1 MELDKVIIK
10 NYRQYRDV
18 DIDFAKDPEKNFTI
32 IKGNNGTGKT
42 TMLNALSWCLYGE
55 EIHDYGDDS
64 AMDICNNKSLKLAPN
79 DSDIDVIVELAF
91 IDEDYGDLSFK
102 RTRRF
107 HKTSEDLVTRPFND
121 VFEVKTNNNGNLE
134 FNVDDAQYIVD
145 TKIPQDIED
154 YFFFDGARLGEYF
167 QNTSHKK
174 IKDAVLELSQLN
186 LVLSLNKNLSNVEE
200 KYIKKQ
206 KKIAPDLGKA
216 NDEISKLTSH
226 LNVYENSMK
235 TAKEK
240 VKKLKTQIKDINDEL
255 MESNAN
261 DVEEKSKRDN
271 VLIEEIDRYKDKL
284 NSNKE
289 KRKNL
294 ILTNYPYV
302 LAYSYFEDFLEY
314 GESSRQKG
322 FIPPKFKRSF
332 IEDLLEQGKCICGAD
347 LEEDEAHKEAL
358 LKLLDE
364 TNPLTDK
371 SEEVTS
377 AIAHIRE
384 VIIKRIKEFKPKLI
398 EIRKNIKEYEKG
410 LDERIEE
417 RKVIKN
423 FLDNY
428 SEKHIKQ
435 LNKRKA
441 DYEKELDKQN
451 RNIGRYRSEIEKIN
465 KDLGVWKKKLANE
478 KKLSAQNDEYTKK
491 IDFCRKAIEAATI
504 VRSEL
509 TENMRIKIQELTK
522 EKFIKISW
530 KDDEFVDIRID
541 DEYGVYVKNRIGE
554 EERPGD
560 LSDGEKLC
568 LGLCFM
574 SALHN
579 ISGFNLPIVMDTP
592 LGNLDVDMRHNIA
605 EFLPQFVQGR
615 QIVLL
620 VTGTE
625 YTEDFRNTLQDSIGR
640 EYTIKWSNSED
651 GKESE
656 VI

>member
-1 MELDKVIIK
+1 MELDRVIIK

-18 DIDFAKDPEKNFTI
+18 EVEFARDPERNFTI

-64 AMDICNNKSLKLAPN
+64 AMEICNNKSLKLAEN
-79 DSDIDVIVELAF
+79 DSDIKVSVELSF
-91 IDEDYGDLSFK
+91 IDEDYGHLSFK
-102 RTRRF
+102 RSRTF
-107 HKTSEDLVTRPFND
+107 HKTSDDLITRPFND
-121 VFEVKTNNNGNLE
+121 VFEVMTDNGGNQE
-134 FNVDDAQYIVD
+134 YNADDPEYIVD
-145 TKIPQDIED
+145 KKIPQDIED

-186 LVLSLNKNLSNVEE
+186 LVLSLNSNLRKVEE
-200 KYIKKQ
+200 GYIKKQ
-206 KKIAPDLGKA
+206 KNIAPDLGKA
-216 NDEISKLTSH
+216 NDEIFRLTNH

-235 TAKEK
+235 SAKEK
-240 VKKLKTQIKDINDEL
+240 VKKLKTQITEINEEL
-255 MESNAN
+255 MQSNAKE
-261 DVEEKSKRDN
+261 VEEKSKRDN
-271 VLIEEIDRYKDKL
+271 DLLIEIDSYKEKL
-284 NSNKE
+284 EEYKE
-289 KRKNL
+289 KRRDL
-294 ILTNYPYV
+294 ILKNYPYI
-302 LAYSYFEDFLEY
+302 LAYDYFGNFLEY

-347 LEEDEAHKEAL
+347 LDEDEAHKEAL

-384 VIIKRIKEFKPKLI
+384 VIMKNIMEFKPKLTDV
-398 EIRKNIKEYEKG
+398 RKNIKFYQNG
-410 LDERIEE
+410 LDEKIEE
-417 RKVIKN
+417 RKVIRN

-428 SEKHIKQ
+428 SEKHIAQ
-435 LNKRKA
+435 LNKRKE
-441 DYEKELDKQN
+441 DYEKERSKQE
-451 RNIGRYRSEIEKIN
+451 RSIGRYRSEIEKIN
-465 KDLGVWKKKLANE
+465 KDLGIWKKKLASE
-478 KKLSAQNDEYTKK
+478 KKLSAQNEEYTKK
-491 IDFCRKAIEAATI
+491 IDFCRKAVEAAST
-504 VRSEL
+504 VRAEL
-509 TENMRIKIQELTK
+509 TEDMRIKIQELTK

-530 KDDEFVDIRID
+530 KDEEFVDIRID
-541 DEYGVYVKNRIGE
+541 DNYGVYVKNRIGE

-579 ISGFNLPIVMDTP
+579 ISGFDLPIVMDTP

-605 EFLPQFVQGR
+605 EFLPEFVQGR

-625 YTEDFRNTLQDSIGR
+625 YTDDFKETLMGSIGK

-651 GKESE
+651 GKES
-656 VI
+656 VVM

>member
-1 MELDKVIIK
+1 MQLDRVIIK

-18 DIDFAKDPEKNFTI
+18 EVEFAKSHDQNFTI

-64 AMDICNNKSLKLAPN
+64 AMEICNNKSLKLAEI
-79 DSDIDVIVELAF
+79 DSDIEVSVELAF
-91 IDEDYGDLSFK
+91 IDDDYGNLSFK
-102 RTRRF
+102 RTRTF
-107 HKTSEDLVTRPFND
+107 HKSSEDLITRPFND
-121 VFEVKTNNNGNLE
+121 TFEVMSDKSMDRQ
-134 FNVDDAQYIVD
+134 FNVDDPYYIVE

-186 LVLSLNKNLSNVEE
+186 LVLSLNSNLQKVEDG
-200 KYIKKQ
+200 YIKKQ
-206 KKIAPDLGKA
+206 KDIAPKLGKA

-255 MESNAN
+255 MQSNAH
-261 DVEEKSKRDN
+261 DVEEKSKRDQ
-271 VLIEEIDRYKDKL
+271 VLINEIDKVKDKL
-284 NSNKE
+284 DKSTD

-294 ILTNYPYV
+294 ILKKYPYI
-302 LAYSYFEDFLEY
+302 LAYQYFENFLEY

-322 FIPPKFKRSF
+322 FIPPKFKRGF
-332 IEDLLEQGKCICGAD
+332 IEDLLESGKCICGAD

-364 TNPLTDK
+364 TSPLTDK
-371 SEEVTS
+371 SEEVTA

-384 VIIKRIKEFKPKLI
+384 VILNDIKSFKPELI
-398 EIRKNIKEYEKG
+398 EIRKDIKEYGKSLEDM
-410 LDERIEE
+410 LEE
-417 RKVIKN
+417 RKTIRA

-428 SEKHIKQ
+428 SEKHIKT
-435 LNKRKA
+435 LNKRKD
-441 DYEKELDKQN
+441 DYEKELSKQE
-451 RNIGRYRSEIEKIN
+451 RNIGRYRFEIENITKQ
-465 KDLGVWKKKLANE
+465 LGEWKRTLSKE

-491 IDFCRKAIEAATI
+491 IDFCRKAMESAKI

-509 TENMRIKIQELTK
+509 TEAMRIKIQELTK

-541 DEYGVYVKNRIGE
+541 DEYGVYVKNSLGD

-579 ISGFNLPIVMDTP
+579 ISGFDLPIVMDTP

-605 EFLPQFVQGR
+605 QFLPEFVQGR

-625 YTEDFRNTLQDSIGR
+625 YTDDFRETLSQSVGK
-640 EYTIKWSNSED
+640 EYTIEWNND
-651 GKESE
+651 DNGKESR

>member
-1 MELDKVIIK
+1 MELDKVTIK

-18 DIDFAKDPEKNFTI
+18 ELDFARDPDKNFTI

-64 AMDICNNKSLKLAPN
+64 AMEICNNKSLKLAED
-79 DSDIDVIVELAF
+79 DSDVEVSVELAF
-91 IDEDYGDLSFK
+91 VDEDYGYVSFK
-102 RTRRF
+102 RSRKF

-121 VFEVKTNNNGNLE
+121 VFEVVTDIGNI
-134 FNVDDAQYIVD
+134 DDPDYIVD
-145 TKIPQDIED
+145 KKIPKDIED

-186 LVLSLNKNLSNVEE
+186 LVLSLNKNLKKVEE
-200 KYIKKQ
+200 GYIKKQ
-206 KKIAPDLGKA
+206 KGIAPDLGKA

-235 TAKEK
+235 TSKDK
-240 VKKLKTQIKDINDEL
+240 VKKLKVQITDINDEL
-255 MESNAN
+255 MQSNAK
-261 DVEEKSKRDN
+261 DVEEKSERDN
-271 VLIEEIDRYKDKL
+271 VLLTEIDEY
-284 NSNKE
+284 KE
-289 KRKNL
+289 KLDYYEEKRNDL
-294 ILTNYPYV
+294 ILKNYPYI
-302 LAYSYFEDFLEY
+302 LSYDYFENFLEY
-314 GESSRQKG
+314 GESSRKKG

-347 LEEDEAHKEAL
+347 LNEDESHKEAL
-358 LKLLDE
+358 LRLLDE

-371 SEEVTS
+371 SEDVTS

-384 VIIKRIKEFKPKLI
+384 VIIKNIKSFKDELTD
-398 EIRKNIKEYEKG
+398 IRKNIKFYDKG
-410 LDERIEE
+410 LNERIEE
-417 RKVIKN
+417 RKVIRN

-428 SEKHIKQ
+428 SESHIKQ

-441 DYEKELDKQN
+441 DYEKELGKQQ

-465 KDLGVWKKKLANE
+465 KDLGYWKKKLASE
-478 KKLSAQNDEYTKK
+478 KKLIAQNDEYTKK
-491 IDFCRKAIEAATI
+491 IDFCRKAIDAATL

-509 TENMRIKIQELTK
+509 TEDMRIKIQELTK

-530 KDDEFVDIRID
+530 KDEEFVDIRID
-541 DEYGVYVKNRIGE
+541 DDYGVYVKNRIGE

-605 EFLPQFVQGR
+605 KFLPQFVDGR

-625 YTEDFRNTLQDSIGR
+625 YTDDFKNTLRDSIGK
-640 EYTIKWSNSED
+640 EYTIQWSNSED
-651 GKESE
+651 GKESK

>member
-10 NYRQYRDV
+10 NFRQYRDV
-18 DIDFAKDPEKNFTI
+18 EVEFARDPEKNFTI

-55 EIHDYGDDS
+55 EIHDYKDDS
-64 AMDICNNKSLKLAPN
+64 ALSICNNKTLKLAEDN
-79 DSDIDVIVELAF
+79 SDITVSVELAF
-91 IDEDYGDLSFK
+91 IDEDYGELSFK
-102 RTRRF
+102 RSRKF
-107 HKTSEDLVTRPFND
+107 HKTSDDLVTRPFND
-121 VFEVKTNNNGNLE
+121 VFEILTNNDGDRK
-134 FNVDDAQYIVD
+134 FNIDDPNYIVD

-186 LVLSLNKNLSNVEE
+186 LVLSLNSNLQKVEDG
-200 KYIKKQ
+200 YIKKQ
-206 KKIAPDLGKA
+206 KKIAPKLGKA

-235 TAKEK
+235 TSKEK
-240 VKKLKTQIKDINDEL
+240 VKKLKADIQEINEEL
-255 MESNAN
+255 MESNAK

-271 VLIEEIDRYKDKL
+271 VLIREIDNLKSKL
-284 NSNKE
+284 NKSRE
-289 KRKNL
+289 KRQFL
-294 ILTNYPYV
+294 ILKSYPYV
-302 LAYSYFEDFLEY
+302 LAYSYFENFLEY

-322 FIPPKFKRSF
+322 FIPPKFKRGF
-332 IEDLLEQGKCICGAD
+332 IEDLLESGKCICGAD
-347 LEEDEAHKEAL
+347 LEEDDAHREAL
-358 LKLLDE
+358 LKLLED

-371 SEEVTS
+371 SEEVTA

-384 VIIKRIKEFKPKLI
+384 VILKEIKSFKPELI
-398 EIRKNIKEYEKG
+398 ELRKDIKEYETD
-410 LDERIEE
+410 LDEKIEE
-417 RKVIKN
+417 RKVIRN

-428 SEKHIKQ
+428 SEDHIKK

-441 DYEKELDKQN
+441 DYENELSKQE
-451 RNIGRYRSEIEKIN
+451 RNIGRYRFEIESITKQ
-465 KDLGVWKKKLANE
+465 LGEWKRTLSKEKKLAAE
-478 KKLSAQNDEYTKK
+478 NDEYTKK
-491 IDFCRKAIEAATI
+491 IDFCRKAMKSAKL

-509 TENMRIKIQELTK
+509 TESMRIKIQELTK

-541 DEYGVYVKNRIGE
+541 DDYGVYVKNRIGD

-579 ISGFNLPIVMDTP
+579 ISGFDLPIVMDTP

-625 YTEDFRNTLQDSIGR
+625 YTDDFRDTLFDSVGK
-640 EYTIKWSNSED
+640 EYTIEWTNDDD
-651 GKESE
+651 GKESR

>member
-1 MELDKVIIK
+1 MELKSVTIK

-18 DIDFAKDPEKNFTI
+18 NLEFARDPERNFTI

-64 AMDICNNKSLKLAPN
+64 AMEICNNKTLKLADV
-79 DSDIDVIVELAF
+79 DSNIKVIVELSF
-91 IDEDYGDLSFK
+91 FDDDYGDLSFK
-102 RTRRF
+102 RTRIF
-107 HKTSEDLVTRPFND
+107 HKASENLVTKPRVD
-121 VFEVKTNNNGNLE
+121 RFEVKINDEDYTTDNAVYLR
-134 FNVDDAQYIVD
+134 DK
-145 TKIPQDIED
+145 KIPQDIED

-186 LVLSLNKNLSNVEE
+186 LVLSLNKNLENIESN
-200 KYIKKQ
+200 YIKKQ
-206 KKIAPDLGKA
+206 RTIAPKVGRA
-216 NDEISKLTSH
+216 NEEISKLNSH

-235 TAKEK
+235 TAKSNVE
-240 VKKLKTQIKDINDEL
+240 KLKNQIKEINDEL
-255 MESNAN
+255 IEYNVK
-261 DVEEKSKRDN
+261 DIEEKSKRDN
-271 VLIEEIDRYKDKL
+271 ILIDEIDNIKSKLDK
-284 NSNKE
+284 SRE

-294 ILTNYPYV
+294 ILKNYPYV
-302 LAYSYFEDFLEY
+302 LSYHYFENFLEY

-332 IEDLLEQGKCICGAD
+332 IEDLLEQGTCICGAD
-347 LEEDEAHKEAL
+347 LNEDKAHKEAL
-358 LKLLDE
+358 LKLLED
-364 TNPLTDK
+364 TNPLTNK

-384 VIIKRIKEFKPKLI
+384 VIIKRIKSFKPKLA
-398 EIRKNIKEYEKG
+398 EVRKDIKEYETD
-410 LDERIEE
+410 LDNKLEE
-417 RKVIKN
+417 RKAIKS
-423 FLDNY
+423 FLENY
-428 SEKHIKQ
+428 SVEYIRK
-435 LNKRKA
+435 LNRQKE
-441 DYEKELDKQN
+441 DHEKELDKQN
-451 RNIGRYRSEIEKIN
+451 RNIGRYRAEIEGIN
-465 KDLGVWKKKLANE
+465 KKLGEWKRTLSNE
-478 KKLSAQNDEYTKK
+478 KRLSVQNDEYTKK
-491 IDFCRKAIEAATI
+491 IDFCRKAIESANF

-509 TENMRIKIQELTK
+509 SEDMRIKIQELTK
-522 EKFIKISW
+522 EKFIKINW

-541 DEYGVYVKNRIGE
+541 DDYGVYVKNRIGE

-579 ISGFNLPIVMDTP
+579 ISGFDLPIVMDTP

-605 EFLPQFVQGR
+605 QFLPQFVQGR

-625 YTEDFRNTLQDSIGR
+625 YTDDFRETLYDSVGK
-640 EYTIKWSNSED
+640 EYAIEWKNSED
-651 GKESE
+651 GKESR

>member
-10 NYRQYRDV
+10 NFRQYRDIEV
-18 DIDFAKDPEKNFTI
+18 EFARDPEKNFTI

-55 EIHDYGDDS
+55 EIHDYKDDS
-64 AMDICNNKSLKLAPN
+64 ALSICNNKTLKLADD
-79 DSDIDVIVELAF
+79 DSDIEVSVELAF
-91 IDEDYGDLSFK
+91 ADEDYGNLSF
-102 RTRRF
+102 RRSRKF
-107 HKTSEDLVTRPFND
+107 HKTSDDLVTRPYND
-121 VFEVKTNNNGNLE
+121 LFELITNNNGDQE
-134 FNVDDAQYIVD
+134 FNVDDADYIVD

-167 QNTSHKK
+167 QNKSHKK

-186 LVLSLNKNLSNVEE
+186 LVLSLNDNLKKVEE
-200 KYIKKQ
+200 GYIKKQ
-206 KKIAPDLGKA
+206 KKIAPKLGKA

-235 TAKEK
+235 ASKDK
-240 VKKLKTQIKDINDEL
+240 VKKLKTQITDINNEL
-255 MESNAN
+255 MESNAK
-261 DVEEKSKRDN
+261 DVEENSKKDN
-271 VLIEEIDRYKDKL
+271 KLIKEIDNLKIKLDK
-284 NSNKE
+284 SKE
-289 KRKNL
+289 KRKDL
-294 ILTNYPYV
+294 ILKSYPYV
-302 LAYSYFEDFLEY
+302 LSYQYFENFLEY
-314 GESSRQKG
+314 GETSRQKG
-322 FIPPKFKRSF
+322 FIPPKFKRGF
-332 IEDLLEQGKCICGAD
+332 IEDLLESGKCICGAD

-371 SEEVTS
+371 SEEVTA

-384 VIIKRIKEFKPKLI
+384 VILKEIKSFKEDLT
-398 EIRKNIKEYEKG
+398 EIRKDIKEYENE
-410 LDERIEE
+410 LDVKVDE
-417 RKVIKN
+417 RKVIRN

-428 SEKHIKQ
+428 SEDHIKK

-451 RNIGRYRSEIEKIN
+451 RNIGRYRSEIETIN
-465 KDLGVWKKKLANE
+465 KKLGEWKKTLSKEKKLAAE
-478 KKLSAQNDEYTKK
+478 NDEYTKK
-491 IDFCRKAIEAATI
+491 IDFCRKAINSAKT

-509 TENMRIKIQELTK
+509 TESMRIKIQELTK
-522 EKFIKISW
+522 EKFMKISW
-530 KDDEFVDIRID
+530 KENEFVDIRID
-541 DEYGVYVKNRIGE
+541 DNYGVYVKNRIGD

-579 ISGFNLPIVMDTP
+579 ISGFDLPIVMDTP

-625 YTEDFRNTLQDSIGR
+625 YTDDFRDTLYGNVGK
-640 EYTIKWSNSED
+640 EYTIEWTNDDD
-651 GKESE
+651 GKESK

>member
-1 MELDKVIIK
+1 MELDRVIIK

-18 DIDFAKDPEKNFTI
+18 DIDFARDPEKNFTI

-64 AMDICNNKSLKLAPN
+64 AMEICNNKSLKLAPN
-79 DSDIDVIVELAF
+79 DSDIEVSVELTF
-91 IDEDYGDLSFK
+91 IDKDYGNLSFK
-102 RTRRF
+102 RSRTF
-107 HKTSEDLVTRPFND
+107 HKTFDDLVTMPFND
-121 VFEVKTNNNGNLE
+121 VFEVITNNNGGLE

-145 TKIPQDIED
+145 KKIPHDIED

-186 LVLSLNKNLSNVEE
+186 LVLSLNKNLSNVEN
-200 KYIKKQ
+200 KYISKQ
-206 KKIAPDLGKA
+206 KSIAPDLGKA

-235 TAKEK
+235 TSKKK

-255 MESNAN
+255 MESNAK

-271 VLIEEIDRYKDKL
+271 VLIGEIDKYNDKL
-284 NSNKE
+284 NSSKE
-289 KRKNL
+289 QRKNL
-294 ILTNYPYV
+294 ILSNYPYV

-358 LKLLDE
+358 LRLLDE

-384 VIIKRIKEFKPKLI
+384 VVIKRIKKFKPELI
-398 EIRKNIKEYEKG
+398 KIRKNIREYEKE

-417 RKVIKN
+417 RKVIRN

-428 SEKHIKQ
+428 SEKHINQ
-435 LNKRKA
+435 LNKRKT
-441 DYEKELDKQN
+441 DYENELGKQYKN
-451 RNIGRYRSEIEKIN
+451 MGRYRSEIEKIN
-465 KDLGVWKKKLANE
+465 KDLGIWKKKLANE

-491 IDFCRKAIEAATI
+491 IDFCRKAIEAATL

-579 ISGFNLPIVMDTP
+579 ISGFDLPIVMDTP

-625 YTEDFRNTLQDSIGR
+625 YTEDFRDTLQDSIGR
-640 EYTIKWSNSED
+640 EYTIRWSNSED

-656 VI
+656 VV